1 MALMVRSTAEGT
13 CAGTPLRREKD
24 LPILSPP
31 FILGNTPVPTQ
42 LKLVNDFAGLH
53 M

>member
-1 MALMVRSTAEGT
+1 MALMVRNTAEGT
-13 CAGTPLRREKD
+13 CASTPLGREED
-24 LPILSPP
+24 LPIFSPP

-42 LKLVNDFAGLH
+42 LKLVNDFDGLP